1 MTGYTVT
8 VTECD
13 CLRGRLATKLCGV
26 KMQAQHR
33 HCDPETVIRKLPIS
47 LWTNIKLMLDPDD
60 NWIKLASVI
69 RARDG
74 SIKFTNDDIL

>member
-1 MTGYTVT
+1 
-8 VTECD
+8 
-13 CLRGRLATKLCGV
+13 
-26 KMQAQHR
+26 MQPQPR
-33 HCDPETVIRKLPIS
+33 HCGPETVIRQLPIS
-47 LWTNIKLMLDPDD
+47 LWTNLKFVLDPDD